1 MSPEY
6 DNDSHNWIFAET
18 EEYGAIFLG
27 EPKASFSPV
36 TMIGASYDQHP
47 HTEQY
52 DECEKRYVGGFAEAV
67 PMRENKGEE

>member
-1 MSPEY
+1 L
-6 DNDSHNWIFAET
+6 A
-18 EEYGAIFLG
+18 LG